1 MNDKV
6 LFVDDD
12 PGLLRLICSELKN
25 EAIEILT
32 EETGAAALRSIRE
45 QSPSAIVLDFLLPD
59 MSCKEMLQRIRADHP
74 NTPVVLLVPQG
85 CLSDATECLKL
96 GALDYVQKP
105 FEVMRLKT
113 SVANAVRHSKLQGNN
128 TVTTNNQSSNNQANS
143 GNQNPSSET
152 DNGMVHMFL
161 YNGNPTPSCPDD
173 IVPFEEEERRII
185 LNALKATRWNVQ
197 EAAKRLKIGRAT
209 VYRKIGQFGLRR
221 ERDNSDAA

>member
-1 MNDKV
+1 MNEKV

-12 PGLLRLICSELKN
+12 PGLLRLITSELKN

-32 EETGAAALRSIRE
+32 EESGAGALRSIRE
-45 QSPSAIVLDFLLPD
+45 NAPSAVVLDFLLPD
-59 MSCKEMLQRIRADHP
+59 MSCKEMILRIRQDNP
-74 NTPVVLLVPQG
+74 TLPIVLLVPQG
-85 CLSDATECLKL
+85 CISEATECLGQ

-105 FEVMRLKT
+105 FECMRLRT
-113 SVANAVRHSKLQGNN
+113 SVRNAIKYSKLNGELNSLNGGTHSNN
-128 TVTTNNQSSNNQANS
+128 TSNGYPES
-143 GNQNPSSET
+143 L
-152 DNGMVHMFL
+152 FL

-173 IVPFEEEERRII
+173 IIPFEEEERRII

-221 ERDNSDAA
+221 DRDNSDAA

>member
-1 MNDKV
+1 MNEKV

-12 PGLLRLICSELKN
+12 PGLLRLITSELKN

-32 EETGAAALRSIRE
+32 EESGAGALRAIRE
-45 QSPSAIVLDFLLPD
+45 QAPSAVVLDFLLPD
-59 MSCKEMLQRIRADHP
+59 MSCKEMILRIRQVNP
-74 NTPVVLLVPQG
+74 KLPIVLLVPQG
-85 CLSDATECLKL
+85 CISEATECLGQ

-105 FEVMRLKT
+105 FECMRLRT
-113 SVANAVRHSKLQGNN
+113 SVRNAIKYSKLNGEISSLHGGQA
-128 TVTTNNQSSNNQANS
+128 TSSTTNN
-143 GNQNPSSET
+143 GNPSS
-152 DNGMVHMFL
+152 VFL

-221 ERDNSDAA
+221 DRDNNSDAA

>member
-1 MNDKV
+1 VNEKV

-12 PGLLRLICSELKN
+12 PGLLRLITSELKN

-32 EETGAAALRSIRE
+32 EESGAGALRCIRE
-45 QSPSAIVLDFLLPD
+45 QAPSAIVLDFLLPD
-59 MSCKEMLQRIRADHP
+59 MSCKEMILRIRQEHP
-74 NTPVVLLVPQG
+74 TLPIVLLVPQG
-85 CLSDATECLKL
+85 CISEATECLGQ

-105 FEVMRLKT
+105 FECMRLRT
-113 SVANAVRHSKLQGNN
+113 SVRNAIKYSKLNGELNSLNGGNGHTSN
-128 TVTTNNQSSNNQANS
+128 TSNGFNES
-143 GNQNPSSET
+143 
-152 DNGMVHMFL
+152 VFL

-173 IVPFEEEERRII
+173 IIPFEEEERRII

-221 ERDNSDAA
+221 DRDNSDAA